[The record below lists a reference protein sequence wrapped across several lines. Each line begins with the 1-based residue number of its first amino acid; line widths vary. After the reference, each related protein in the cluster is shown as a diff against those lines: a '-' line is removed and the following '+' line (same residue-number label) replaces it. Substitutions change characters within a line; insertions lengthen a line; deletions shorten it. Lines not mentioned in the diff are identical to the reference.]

1 MLEGVSVL
9 ELAQVLFEVLSEA
22 EFQLRFQEIA
32 HRITGS
38 LGDRAHLLDLLP
50 ECGSLGPL
58 WVLGGELRDLKGL
71 SERVGP
77 ALIQV
82 EHLVVL

>member
-1 MLEGVSVL
+1 VLEGVRVF

-32 HRITGS
+32 HGIAGS
-38 LGDRAHLLDLLP
+38 LRDRTYLLDLLP

-58 WVLGGELRDLKGL
+58 RVLGGKL
-71 SERVGP
+71 
-77 ALIQV
+77 
-82 EHLVVL
+82 